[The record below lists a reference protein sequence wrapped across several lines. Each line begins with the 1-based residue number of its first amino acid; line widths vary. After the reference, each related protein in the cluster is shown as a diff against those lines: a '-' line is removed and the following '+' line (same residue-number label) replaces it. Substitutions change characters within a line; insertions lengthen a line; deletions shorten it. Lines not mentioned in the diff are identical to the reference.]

1 MLKYKLIQID
11 LNQIISN
18 IKNMIIKL
26 NIYILIFL
34 FYLLII
40 F

>member
-26 NIYILIFL
+26 NIFILIFL
-34 FYLLII
+34 FYLLIT

>member
-26 NIYILIFL
+26 NISVLIFL
-34 FYLLII
+34 FYLLIT